1 MLRHELDDQTP
12 EIVGLLDEFQA
23 AERAGA
29 DAVDQWVAVCRDAR
43 RRRAHEPRV
52 AAPDERHAGARA
64 RVNGA
69 PGSSLVLRF
78 LDALRAAEA
87 AGAAVVDAWVA
98 VCPLPSLRGGL
109 RTIAEREAGH
119 AALLEERLRELGG
132 TCDAAVPDAMR
143 AAAVARFGSSE
154 VPDEEKL
161 GLVLAR
167 YPEEGSVR

>member
-1 MLRHELDDQTP
+1 M
-12 EIVGLLDEFQA
+12 
-23 AERAGA
+23 
-29 DAVDQWVAVCRDAR
+29 
-43 RRRAHEPRV
+43 
-52 AAPDERHAGARA
+52 
-64 RVNGA
+64 NGA

-119 AALLEERLRELGG
+119 SALLEERLRELGG
-132 TCDAAVPDAMR
+132 TCDAAVPEAMR
-143 AAAVARFGSSE
+143 AAAVARFGSPE
-154 VPDEEKL
+154 VSDEEKL

-167 YPEEGSVR
+167 YPEEGTVRRPIAHVLELLDPDLETRELLRLVAEGEGATVAWLRAYHASLRG

>member
-1 MLRHELDDQTP
+1 M
-12 EIVGLLDEFQA
+12 
-23 AERAGA
+23 
-29 DAVDQWVAVCRDAR
+29 
-43 RRRAHEPRV
+43 
-52 AAPDERHAGARA
+52 
-64 RVNGA
+64 NGA

-132 TCDAAVPDAMR
+132 TCDAAVPDVMR

-167 YPEEGSVR
+167 YPEEGSVRRPIAHVLELLDPDLETRELLRLVAEGEGATVAWLRAYHASLRG

>member
-1 MLRHELDDQTP
+1 M
-12 EIVGLLDEFQA
+12 
-23 AERAGA
+23 
-29 DAVDQWVAVCRDAR
+29 
-43 RRRAHEPRV
+43 
-52 AAPDERHAGARA
+52 
-64 RVNGA
+64 NGA

-143 AAAVARFGSSE
+143 AASVARFGSSE

-167 YPEEGSVR
+167 YPEEGSVRRPIAHVLELLDPDLETRELLRLVAEGEGATVAWLRAYHASLRG

>member
-1 MLRHELDDQTP
+1 
-12 EIVGLLDEFQA
+12 
-23 AERAGA
+23 
-29 DAVDQWVAVCRDAR
+29 
-43 RRRAHEPRV
+43 
-52 AAPDERHAGARA
+52 
-64 RVNGA
+64 VNSA

-167 YPEEGSVR
+167 YPEEGSVRRPIAHVLELLDPDLETRELLRLVAEGEGATVAWLRAYHASLRG

>member
-1 MLRHELDDQTP
+1 MT
-12 EIVGLLDEFQA
+12 
-23 AERAGA
+23 
-29 DAVDQWVAVCRDAR
+29 
-43 RRRAHEPRV
+43 
-52 AAPDERHAGARA
+52 
-64 RVNGA
+64 GA

-132 TCDAAVPDAMR
+132 TCDAAVPEAMR

-167 YPEEGSVR
+167 YPEEGTVRRPIAHVLELLDPDLETRELLRLVAEGEGATVAWLRAYHASLRG

>member
-1 MLRHELDDQTP
+1 M
-12 EIVGLLDEFQA
+12 
-23 AERAGA
+23 
-29 DAVDQWVAVCRDAR
+29 
-43 RRRAHEPRV
+43 
-52 AAPDERHAGARA
+52 
-64 RVNGA
+64 NGA

-132 TCDAAVPDAMR
+132 TCDAAVPEAMR

-167 YPEEGSVR
+167 YPEEGSVRRPIAHVLELLDPDLETRELLRLVAEGEGATVAWLRAYHASLRG

>member
-1 MLRHELDDQTP
+1 
-12 EIVGLLDEFQA
+12 
-23 AERAGA
+23 
-29 DAVDQWVAVCRDAR
+29 
-43 RRRAHEPRV
+43 
-52 AAPDERHAGARA
+52 
-64 RVNGA
+64 VNGA

-132 TCDAAVPDAMR
+132 TCDAAVPDVMR

-167 YPEEGSVR
+167 YPEEGSVRRPIAHVLELLDPDLETRELLRLVAEGEGATVAWLRAYHASLRG

>member
-1 MLRHELDDQTP
+1 M
-12 EIVGLLDEFQA
+12 
-23 AERAGA
+23 
-29 DAVDQWVAVCRDAR
+29 
-43 RRRAHEPRV
+43 
-52 AAPDERHAGARA
+52 
-64 RVNGA
+64 NGA

-132 TCDAAVPDAMR
+132 TCDAAVPEAMR
-143 AAAVARFGSSE
+143 VAAVARFGSPE
-154 VPDEEKL
+154 VSDEEKL

-167 YPEEGSVR
+167 YPEEGSVRRPIAHVLELLDPDLETRELLRLVAEGEGATVAWLRAYHASLRG

>member
-1 MLRHELDDQTP
+1 M
-12 EIVGLLDEFQA
+12 
-23 AERAGA
+23 
-29 DAVDQWVAVCRDAR
+29 
-43 RRRAHEPRV
+43 
-52 AAPDERHAGARA
+52 
-64 RVNGA
+64 NGA

-167 YPEEGSVR
+167 YPEEGTVRRPIAHVLELLDPDLETRELLRLVAEGEGATVAWLRAYHASLRG